1 MYYTLLVVT
10 IQLHQPYTHVDES
23 SGNVTNMLF
32 IEALGEFEQA
42 LSVHV
47 TLQNYDFSGKP

>member
-1 MYYTLLVVT
+1 MYYTLLVVA
-10 IQLHQPYTHVDES
+10 IQLHQPYTYVDES